1 MEFNNSLLETII
13 KPYEQKIA
21 ELKEQIEQL
30 KKEQRPG
37 YMSADIKELATS
49 LAKAQGEIGVAALN
63 RQNPYFKS
71 RYADLMAIV
80 QAARPALAKNGL
92 SVVQDIITHDDGQ
105 SVLHTLLLHNSG
117 QYIESRMRIVP
128 PKNDIQ
134 TISSY
139 ATYLK
144 RLTYASL
151 IGVVT
156 GEEDDDAEQA
166 VATERDTFAKGVAL
180 NTKYNPREQSPEV
193 ITKEQLEELEYELN
207 EYPDIGEMVLDGLKI
222 QSLAD
227 MPKSKYMVSLTRIRE
242 IKGLRNGMK

>member
-1 MEFNNSLLETII
+1 MEANIIELII
-13 KPYEQKIA
+13 KPFQEKIDELKA
-21 ELKEQIEQL
+21 EIVHLKEQP
-30 KKEQRPG
+30 KPS
-37 YMSADIKELATS
+37 YMSEDVKELATA
-49 LAKAQGEIGVAALN
+49 LAKAQGEISVAALN
-63 RQNPYFKS
+63 RTNPYFKS

-80 QAARPALAKNGL
+80 QAARPSLSKNGL

-117 QYIESRMRIVP
+117 QYIESRMRIIP

-134 TISSY
+134 TITSY
-139 ATYLK
+139 TTYLK

-156 GEEDDDAEQA
+156 GEEDDDAEMA

-193 ITKEQLEELEYELN
+193 ITKEQLEELEYELT
-207 EYPDIGEMVLDGLKI
+207 EYPDIGEMVLEGLKI

-227 MPKSKYMVSLTRIRE
+227 MPKTKYMVSLTRIRE
-242 IKGLRNGMK
+242 IKALRNGTK